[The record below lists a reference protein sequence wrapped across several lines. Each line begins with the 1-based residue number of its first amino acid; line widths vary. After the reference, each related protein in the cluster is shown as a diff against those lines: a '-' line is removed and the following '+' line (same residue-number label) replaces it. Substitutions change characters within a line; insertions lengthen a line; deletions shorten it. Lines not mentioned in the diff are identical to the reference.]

1 MTAASPP
8 RTSAPPEK
16 HYVTRTGWLR
26 AAVLGANDGV
36 LSVASLLV
44 GVSAAAF
51 DRSQLLLTGVAGIVA
66 GAMSMAAGEFVSV
79 SSQADS
85 EAADIKREEREL
97 EAHPE
102 HEYRELTAIYIR
114 RGLPKN
120 LALQVAKALSAHDT
134 LEAHARDELGI
145 NEHSTA
151 KPIQAALASAAS
163 FVAGGL
169 APLLAILFSPIDL
182 VLPSLI
188 IVTILMLGGLGSA
201 GARAGGAPLLPGVTR
216 VVLWGSLAMAMAITF
231 AAGRLFHATV

>member
-1 MTAASPP
+1 MTAVSPQ

-51 DRSQLLLTGVAGIVA
+51 DRSQLLLPGVAGIVA

-102 HEYRELTAIYIR
+102 HEYRELTAIAIR
-114 RGLPKN
+114 R
-120 LALQVAKALSAHDT
+120 
-134 LEAHARDELGI
+134 
-145 NEHSTA
+145 
-151 KPIQAALASAAS
+151 
-163 FVAGGL
+163 
-169 APLLAILFSPIDL
+169 
-182 VLPSLI
+182 
-188 IVTILMLGGLGSA
+188 
-201 GARAGGAPLLPGVTR
+201 
-216 VVLWGSLAMAMAITF
+216 
-231 AAGRLFHATV
+231 